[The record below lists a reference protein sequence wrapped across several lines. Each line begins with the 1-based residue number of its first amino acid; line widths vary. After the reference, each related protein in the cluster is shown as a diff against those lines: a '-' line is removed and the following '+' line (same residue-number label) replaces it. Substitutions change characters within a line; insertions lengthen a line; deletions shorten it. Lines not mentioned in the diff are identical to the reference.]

1 MPTPD
6 RTAVPVLEKYLVALT
21 ELAASGPRPGIQGS
35 SRCRVMADPLPERI
49 VRTTRRS
56 ELRELEHKPKEP
68 VDLPLAV
75 GLFTKRLDDGAAD
88 ADLQPLPLR
97 GCGRTGEPARGHAT
111 PRGGR
116 RVGIG
121 DHVDVGHQK

>member
-1 MPTPD
+1 MD
-6 RTAVPVLEKYLVALT
+6 ANRLATALHVHFR
-21 ELAASGPRPGIQGS
+21 GGS
-35 SRCRVMADPLPERI
+35 SDRRI
-49 VRTTRRS
+49 FALWRTRSRSKSSGRTRRS

-75 GLFTKRLDDGAAD
+75 GLFTERLDDGAAD
-88 ADLQPLPLR
+88 ADLQPLSLR
-97 GCGRTGEPARGHAT
+97 GRGRTGEPARGHAT

-121 DHVDVGHQK
+121 DDVAHQKAVCSVAVIRNLLAQ